1 MSSLPSDVPPPP
13 QVLLRSGRTS
23 YEFIRSLGP
32 AHHGELVLARRLY
45 EGGFGGYAV
54 LKRPPRAAAAEA
66 SRRLLEEGRLAAQLH
81 HPNIVAVHHLKGPDD
96 APVLVFEHT
105 PGHRLD
111 TLLEASTR
119 ARLPLS
125 EGFALY
131 VAAEVADALHHAHNL
146 TDEHGRALQVVH
158 RDVGPYNILVT
169 EHGTVKLL
177 DFGAAWSRLPGR
189 VTTTDSELPGSLA
202 YAAPEHVAQLG
213 LDGRADMFSLGI
225 VLLQLLTG
233 RHLFEGADRFESERR
248 RRRERTP
255 AQDSTTREHAL
266 AAAMHEA
273 ISHAAEIELKRRIL
287 AYGQEDLDEATRA
300 VPAALVPLVRRA
312 LAPDRVE
319 RFATCADLARALR
332 EHLRR
337 TGQPFGRPEALTEL
351 AGLRYAAL
359 RVQAGESPDA
369 ALEDRLLPEDD
380 LAS

>member
-23 YEFIRSLGP
+23 YEFVRSLGP
-32 AHHGELVLARRLY
+32 AHHGELVLARRRY
-45 EGGFGGYAV
+45 DDWAFGGYAV
-54 LKRPPRAAAAEA
+54 LKRPLRDAEETH
-66 SRRLLEEGRLAAQLH
+66 RLLEEGRLAAQLH

-111 TLLEASTR
+111 VLLEASAR
-119 ARLPLS
+119 ARLPIS

-131 VAAEVADALHHAHNL
+131 VAAEVADALHHAHHL
-146 TDEHGRALQVVH
+146 TDEHGRALEVVH
-158 RDVGPYNILVT
+158 RDVGPYNILLT

-189 VTTTDSELPGSLA
+189 VTTTDAELPGSLA
-202 YAAPEHVAQLG
+202 YAAPEHVAQIG
-213 LDGRADMFSLGI
+213 LDGRADLFSLGV

-248 RRRERTP
+248 RRRERP
-255 AQDSTTREHAL
+255 FIQDSATREHAL
-266 AAAMHEA
+266 AAAMDAA
-273 ISHAAEIELKRRIL
+273 IRHAAQKELKGRIL
-287 AYGQEDLDEATRA
+287 AYGLKDLDEALRA
-300 VPAALVPLVRRA
+300 VPAALAPVLRKA

-319 RFATCADLARALR
+319 RFPTCGDLARALR

-337 TGQPFGRPEALTEL
+337 TGQVFGRPEALAEL
-351 AGLRYAAL
+351 TGLRYAAL
-359 RVQAGESPDA
+359 RVQAGESPEDA
-369 ALEDRLLPEDD
+369 LKDRLLSEDD

>member
-1 MSSLPSDVPPPP
+1 MSSPPSDVPPPP

-23 YEFIRSLGP
+23 YEFVRSLGP
-32 AHHGELVLARRLY
+32 AHHGELVLARRRY
-45 EGGFGGYAV
+45 EWGFGGYAV
-54 LKRPPRAAAAEA
+54 LKRPLRAGDEA
-66 SRRLLEEGRLAAQLH
+66 SRRLLEEGRLTAQLN
-81 HPNIVAVHHLKGPDD
+81 HPNIVAVHHLKGSDE

-111 TLLEASTR
+111 ALLEASTR
-119 ARLPLS
+119 AQLPIS
-125 EGFALY
+125 EAFALY
-131 VAAEVADALHHAHNL
+131 IASEVADALHHAHNL

-158 RDVGPYNILVT
+158 RDVGPHNILVT
-169 EHGTVKLL
+169 EHGAVKLL

-213 LDGRADMFSLGI
+213 LDGRADQFSLGI

-233 RHLFEGADRFESERR
+233 RHLFEGADRFEAERR
-248 RRRERTP
+248 RRREHTL
-255 AQDSTTREHAL
+255 AQDSSTREHAL

-273 ISHAAEIELKRRIL
+273 VSHAAQNELRQRIL
-287 AYGQEDLDEATRA
+287 GYGEAELAEATRA
-300 VPAALVPLVRRA
+300 VSAALVPLLHKA

-337 TGQPFGRPEALTEL
+337 TGQSFGRPEALAEL

-359 RVQAGESPDA
+359 RVQAGESPEE